1 MKILIYDHAGHP
13 FQVQLSRFLAA
24 KGHEVLHSYCGL
36 LQTPRGALSKKPSD
50 PDTFAV
56 KGINLSQA
64 FSRYSMLKR
73 VLQERDL
80 GALVRGE
87 IERFKPD
94 TVISAN
100 TPLGA
105 QKAIVRKCHKK
116 NIQFIFWVQD
126 LLGIGIR
133 SNVGKKM
140 PVLGKLAG
148 GYYIRL
154 EHSLLRQSDQVI
166 LITEDFYP
174 VMEKVGISKGKTHV
188 IHNWAPL
195 EEVPL
200 FPKSNPWS
208 KKNGL
213 ENKFCFIYTGT
224 LGMKHNP
231 ELLIKL
237 ALHFRDRDDVK
248 IIVLTEGLGADY
260 LKTEIEKNGIGNLI
274 LMPFQPFEV
283 LPMVLASADV
293 LIAILEPDAG
303 IFAVPSKV
311 LTYLCAKRALLLS
324 VPPENLA
331 SRIVK
336 DNEAGL
342 VVPPSDEK
350 AFIQAAE
357 KLFADKGLRKHFA
370 KNGRLYADSTFDIGK
385 ITNRFENII
394 MKNPNLR

>member
-1 MKILIYDHAGHP
+1 
-13 FQVQLSRFLAA
+13 LSRSLAGR
-24 KGHEVLHSYCGL
+24 GHEVLHSYCGL
-36 LQTPRGALSKKPSD
+36 LQTPRGALSKKESD
-50 PDTFAV
+50 PDTFSI
-56 KGINLSQA
+56 KGMNLSQS
-64 FSRYSMLKR
+64 FSRYSMAKR
-73 VLQERDL
+73 VLQEREL
-80 GALVRGE
+80 GALVCGE

-100 TPLGA
+100 TPLGT
-105 QKAIVRKCHKK
+105 QKAIARRCRKK

-133 SNVGKKM
+133 NNVGKKI
-140 PVLGKLAG
+140 PVLGKLVGA
-148 GYYIRL
+148 YYIRL
-154 EHSLLRQSDQVI
+154 EHSLLRRSDQVI
-166 LITEDFYP
+166 LITEDFHP
-174 VMEKVGISKGKTHV
+174 VMEEAGVLKDKTHV

-195 EEVPL
+195 AEVPL
-200 FPKSNPWS
+200 FPRSNSWS
-208 KKNGL
+208 KENGL
-213 ENKFCFIYTGT
+213 EDKFCFIYTGT

-260 LKTEIEKNGIGNLI
+260 LKTETKKNGMGNLI

-303 IFAVPSKV
+303 VFAVPSKV

-331 SRIVK
+331 ARIVK
-336 DNEAGL
+336 DNEAGI
-342 VVPPSDEK
+342 VIPPSDDK
-350 AFIQAAE
+350 AFVQWAE
-357 KLFADKGLRKHFA
+357 RLCSDKGLRETLA
-370 KNGRLYADSTFDIGK
+370 ENGRLYADSTFDIEK
-385 ITNRFENII
+385 ITDRFEDII
-394 MKNPNLR
+394 MKKPS

>member
-1 MKILIYDHAGHP
+1 
-13 FQVQLSRFLAA
+13 
-24 KGHEVLHSYCGL
+24 LHSYCGL
-36 LQTPRGALSKKPSD
+36 LQTPRGALSRNKSD
-50 PDTFAV
+50 PGTFAI

-64 FSRYSMLKR
+64 FSRYSMAKR
-73 VLQERDL
+73 VLQEREL
-80 GALVRGE
+80 GALVCRK
-87 IERFKPD
+87 IDRFKPD

-100 TPLGA
+100 TPLGT
-105 QKAIVRKCHKK
+105 QKAIVRKCRKN

-133 SNVGKKM
+133 NNVGKKI
-140 PVLGKLAG
+140 PILGKLVG
-148 GYYIRL
+148 GHYIRL

-166 LITEDFYP
+166 LITEDFHP
-174 VMEKVGISKGKTHV
+174 VMEKADVLKEKTHV

-195 EEVPL
+195 AEVPL

-213 ENKFCFIYTGT
+213 DAKFCFIYTGT

-248 IIVLTEGLGADY
+248 IIVLTEGLGAEY
-260 LKTEIEKNGIGNLI
+260 LKAETTKNGIGNLI
-274 LMPFQPFEV
+274 LMPFQPFEA

-303 IFAVPSKV
+303 VFAVPSKV

-331 SRIVK
+331 SRIVD
-336 DNEAGL
+336 DNEAGI
-342 VVPPSDEK
+342 VVPPSDEN
-350 AFIQAAE
+350 AFIQAAGRLSFDKALRE
-357 KLFADKGLRKHFA
+357 KMAG
-370 KNGRLYADSTFDIGK
+370 NGRSYADSTFDIEK
-385 ITNRFENII
+385 ITDRFEDVI
-394 MKNPNLR
+394 MKNAS